1 MDIETAIK
9 LYTKNAAVITGLKN
23 AGQLRA
29 GYHAD
34 FAVLSEDILTVAPE
48 DIDKVKVEQT
58 YIDGQRVFG

>member
-1 MDIETAIK
+1 M
-9 LYTKNAAVITGLKN
+9 KN